1 MNIFKKQNSLH
12 IALTCSV
19 SFFLVYYVLAKLGLI
34 ITLEPNLSV
43 GDVSRW
49 CERVSSSIFRE
60 PINAFSNVGFMI
72 TGLIMFW
79 ILSNEDKSKK
89 VSNDFTGL
97 TNISILYASVV
108 IFLGPGSFL
117 MHGTHSYW
125 GQWIDNVSMVTYI
138 IVPWLFNLKELGKWS
153 AKRFFSTYIAI
164 VLIFSVL
171 SWFFGTNMGINLDLF
186 GVSIALWIISEFL
199 FKFWGRINKWYSGFV
214 GFLVAS
220 IFGIFPTDIF
230 SDILNYWWIILF
242 WLPALLSNSSPTKI
256 RTYNPWF
263 FLGMISYIVAFII
276 WLQGYPDTKYCNPDS
291 FIQPHGIWHLITAFA
306 TWCFFKFYRTE
317 RLIEAQS

>member
-1 MNIFKKQNSLH
+1 MNILKKQNSFF
-12 IALTCSV
+12 IAVICSV
-19 SFFLVYYVLAKLGLI
+19 SFFLFYFILAKLGLI

-79 ILSNEDKSKK
+79 ILSNEDKENKK
-89 VSNDFTGL
+89 TNDFTGL

-138 IVPWLFNLKELGKWS
+138 IVPWLYNLKELGNWS
-153 AKRFFSTYIAI
+153 FKRFITTYTLI
-164 VLIFSVL
+164 VLIFSLL

-199 FKFWGRINKWYSGFV
+199 YKFWGKINKWYSGFI

-230 SDILNYWWIILF
+230 SDLVNYWWIVLF
-242 WLPALLSNSSPTKI
+242 WLPALLANTTPTKT

-263 FLGMISYIVAFII
+263 FL
-276 WLQGYPDTKYCNPDS
+276 
-291 FIQPHGIWHLITAFA
+291 
-306 TWCFFKFYRTE
+306 
-317 RLIEAQS
+317 

>member
-1 MNIFKKQNSLH
+1 MIFFKKTNSFF
-12 IALTCSV
+12 IALSA
-19 SFFLVYYVLAKLGLI
+19 SILFFLIYFILAKAGMI

-43 GDVSRW
+43 GDISRW
-49 CERVSSSIFRE
+49 CERVSPSIFRE

-79 ILSNEDKSKK
+79 ILSNEDKKT
-89 VSNDFTGL
+89 NDFTGL

-138 IVPWLFNLKELGKWS
+138 IVPWLYNLKELGNWS
-153 AKRFFSTYIAI
+153 FKRFITTYTLI
-164 VLIFSVL
+164 VFIFSLL

-199 FKFWGRINKWYSGFV
+199 YKFWGKINKWYSGFI

-230 SDILNYWWIILF
+230 SDLVNYWWIVLF
-242 WLPALLSNSSPTKI
+242 WLPALLSNSAPTKTRI
-256 RTYNPWF
+256 YSPWF
-263 FLGMISYIVAFII
+263 FLGMTSYLVAFVI
-276 WLQGYPDTKYCNPDS
+276 WLQGYPDTKFCNPDS
-291 FIQPHGIWHLITAFA
+291 FIQPHGIWHLLTAFA

-317 RLIEAQS
+317 KIIEK

>member
-1 MNIFKKQNSLH
+1 MIFFKKTNSFF
-12 IALTCSV
+12 IALSA
-19 SFFLVYYVLAKLGLI
+19 SILFFLIYFILAKAGLI

-43 GDVSRW
+43 GDISRW
-49 CERVSSSIFRE
+49 CERVSPSIFRE

-79 ILSNEDKSKK
+79 ILSNEDKKT
-89 VSNDFTGL
+89 NDFTGL

-138 IVPWLFNLKELGKWS
+138 IVPWLYNLKELGNWS
-153 AKRFFSTYIAI
+153 FKRFITTYTLI
-164 VLIFSVL
+164 VFIFSLL

-199 FKFWGRINKWYSGFV
+199 YKFWGKINKWYSGFI

-230 SDILNYWWIILF
+230 SDLINYWWIILF
-242 WLPALLSNSSPTKI
+242 WLPALLANTAPKKTRI
-256 RTYNPWF
+256 YNPWF

-276 WLQGYPDTKYCNPDS
+276 WLQGYPDTKFCNPDS

-317 RLIEAQS
+317 KIIEK

>member
-1 MNIFKKQNSLH
+1 MIFFKKTNSFF
-12 IALTCSV
+12 IALSA
-19 SFFLVYYVLAKLGLI
+19 SILFFLIYFILAKAGLI

-43 GDVSRW
+43 GDISRW
-49 CERVSSSIFRE
+49 CERVSPSIFRE

-79 ILSNEDKSKK
+79 ILSNEDKKT
-89 VSNDFTGL
+89 NDFTGL

-138 IVPWLFNLKELGKWS
+138 IVPWLYNLKELGNWS
-153 AKRFFSTYIAI
+153 FKRFITTYTLI
-164 VLIFSVL
+164 VFIFSLL

-199 FKFWGRINKWYSGFV
+199 YKFWGKINKWYSGFI

-230 SDILNYWWIILF
+230 SDLVNYWWIVLF
-242 WLPALLSNSSPTKI
+242 WLPALLANTTPTKT

-276 WLQGYPDTKYCNPDS
+276 WLQGYPDTKFCNPDS

-317 RLIEAQS
+317 KIIEK

>member
-1 MNIFKKQNSLH
+1 MIFFKKTNSFF
-12 IALTCSV
+12 IALSA
-19 SFFLVYYVLAKLGLI
+19 SILFFLIYFILAKAGLI
-34 ITLEPNLSV
+34 ITLEPNLSI
-43 GDVSRW
+43 GDISRW
-49 CERVSSSIFRE
+49 CERVSPSIFRE

-79 ILSNEDKSKK
+79 ILSNEDRKT
-89 VSNDFTGL
+89 NDFTGL

-138 IVPWLFNLKELGKWS
+138 IVPWLYNLKELGNWS
-153 AKRFFSTYIAI
+153 FKRFITTYILI
-164 VLIFSVL
+164 VFIFSLL

-199 FKFWGRINKWYSGFV
+199 YKFWGKINKWYSGFI

-230 SDILNYWWIILF
+230 SDLVNYWWIVLF
-242 WLPALLSNSSPTKI
+242 WLPALLANTAPTKT

-276 WLQGYPDTKYCNPDS
+276 WLQGYPDTKFCNPDS

-306 TWCFFKFYRTE
+306 TLCFFKFYRTE
-317 RLIEAQS
+317 KIIEK

>member
-1 MNIFKKQNSLH
+1 MIFFKKTNSFF
-12 IALTCSV
+12 IALSA
-19 SFFLVYYVLAKLGLI
+19 SILFFLIYFFLAKAGLI

-43 GDVSRW
+43 GDISRW
-49 CERVSSSIFRE
+49 CERVSPSIFRE

-79 ILSNEDKSKK
+79 ILSNEDKKT
-89 VSNDFTGL
+89 NDFTGL

-138 IVPWLFNLKELGKWS
+138 IVPWLYNLKELGNWS
-153 AKRFFSTYIAI
+153 FKRFITTYTLI
-164 VLIFSVL
+164 VFIFSLL

-199 FKFWGRINKWYSGFV
+199 YKFWGKINKWYSGFI

-230 SDILNYWWIILF
+230 SDLVNYWWIVLF
-242 WLPALLSNSSPTKI
+242 WLPALLSNSAPTKTRI
-256 RTYNPWF
+256 YSPWF
-263 FLGMISYIVAFII
+263 FLGMTSYLVAFVI
-276 WLQGYPDTKYCNPDS
+276 WLQGYPDTKFCNPDS
-291 FIQPHGIWHLITAFA
+291 FIQPHGIWHLLTAFA

-317 RLIEAQS
+317 KIIEK

>member
-1 MNIFKKQNSLH
+1 
-12 IALTCSV
+12 
-19 SFFLVYYVLAKLGLI
+19 
-34 ITLEPNLSV
+34 
-43 GDVSRW
+43 
-49 CERVSSSIFRE
+49 
-60 PINAFSNVGFMI
+60 
-72 TGLIMFW
+72 
-79 ILSNEDKSKK
+79 
-89 VSNDFTGL
+89 
-97 TNISILYASVV
+97 
-108 IFLGPGSFL
+108 

-138 IVPWLFNLKELGKWS
+138 IVPWLYNLKELGNWS
-153 AKRFFSTYIAI
+153 FKRFITTYILI
-164 VLIFSVL
+164 VFIFSLL

-199 FKFWGRINKWYSGFV
+199 YKFWGKINKWYSGFI

-230 SDILNYWWIILF
+230 SDLVNYWWIVLF
-242 WLPALLSNSSPTKI
+242 WLPALLANTAPTKT

-276 WLQGYPDTKYCNPDS
+276 WLQGYPDTKFCNPDS

-317 RLIEAQS
+317 KIIEK

>member
-1 MNIFKKQNSLH
+1 MIFFKKTNSFF
-12 IALTCSV
+12 IALSA
-19 SFFLVYYVLAKLGLI
+19 SILFFLIYFILAKAGLI

-43 GDVSRW
+43 GDISRW
-49 CERVSSSIFRE
+49 CERVSPSIFRE

-79 ILSNEDKSKK
+79 ILSNEDKKT
-89 VSNDFTGL
+89 NDFTGL

-138 IVPWLFNLKELGKWS
+138 IVPWLYNLKELGNWS
-153 AKRFFSTYIAI
+153 FKRFFITY
-164 VLIFSVL
+164 VSVVFIFSLL

-199 FKFWGRINKWYSGFV
+199 YKFWGKINKWYSGFI

-220 IFGIFPTDIF
+220 IFGIFPNEIF
-230 SDILNYWWIILF
+230 SDLGNYWWIVLF
-242 WLPALLSNSSPTKI
+242 WLPALLSNSAPTKTRI
-256 RTYNPWF
+256 YSPWF
-263 FLGMISYIVAFII
+263 FLGMTSYLVAFVI
-276 WLQGYPDTKYCNPDS
+276 WLQGYPNTKFCNPDS
-291 FIQPHGIWHLITAFA
+291 FIQPHGIWHLLTAFA
-306 TWCFFKFYRTE
+306 TWFFFKFYRTE
-317 RLIEAQS
+317 RLI

>member
-1 MNIFKKQNSLH
+1 MIFFKKTNSFF
-12 IALTCSV
+12 IALSA
-19 SFFLVYYVLAKLGLI
+19 SILFFLIYFILAKAGLI
-34 ITLEPNLSV
+34 ITLEPNLSI
-43 GDVSRW
+43 GDISRW
-49 CERVSSSIFRE
+49 CERVSPSIFRE

-79 ILSNEDKSKK
+79 ILSNEDRKT
-89 VSNDFTGL
+89 NDFTGL

-138 IVPWLFNLKELGKWS
+138 IVPWLYNLKELGNWS
-153 AKRFFSTYIAI
+153 FKRFITTYILI
-164 VLIFSVL
+164 VFIFSLL

-199 FKFWGRINKWYSGFV
+199 YKFWGKINKWYSGFI

-230 SDILNYWWIILF
+230 SDLVNYWWIVLF
-242 WLPALLSNSSPTKI
+242 WLPALLANTTPTKT

-276 WLQGYPDTKYCNPDS
+276 WLQGYPDTKFCNPDS

-317 RLIEAQS
+317 KIIEK

>member
-1 MNIFKKQNSLH
+1 MIFFKKTNSFF
-12 IALTCSV
+12 IALSA
-19 SFFLVYYVLAKLGLI
+19 SILFFLIYFILAKAGLI

-43 GDVSRW
+43 GDISRW
-49 CERVSSSIFRE
+49 CERVSPSIFRE

-79 ILSNEDKSKK
+79 ILSNEDKKT
-89 VSNDFTGL
+89 NDFTGL

-138 IVPWLFNLKELGKWS
+138 IVPWLYNLKELGNWS
-153 AKRFFSTYIAI
+153 FKRFITTYTLI
-164 VLIFSVL
+164 VLIFSLL

-199 FKFWGRINKWYSGFV
+199 YKFWGKINKWYSGFI

-230 SDILNYWWIILF
+230 SDLVNYWWIVLF
-242 WLPALLSNSSPTKI
+242 WLPALLANTTPTKT

-276 WLQGYPDTKYCNPDS
+276 WLQGYPDTKFCNPDS

-317 RLIEAQS
+317 KIIEK

>member
-1 MNIFKKQNSLH
+1 MIFFKKTNSFF
-12 IALTCSV
+12 IALSA
-19 SFFLVYYVLAKLGLI
+19 SILFFLIYFILDKAGLI
-34 ITLEPNLSV
+34 ITIEPNLSI
-43 GDVSRW
+43 GDISRW
-49 CERVSSSIFRE
+49 CERVSPSIFRE

-79 ILSNEDKSKK
+79 ILSNEDKKT
-89 VSNDFTGL
+89 NDFTGL

-138 IVPWLFNLKELGKWS
+138 IVPWLYNLKELGNWS
-153 AKRFFSTYIAI
+153 FKRFITTYTLI
-164 VLIFSVL
+164 VFIFSLL

-199 FKFWGRINKWYSGFV
+199 YKFWGKINKWYSGFI

-230 SDILNYWWIILF
+230 SDLVNYWWIVLF
-242 WLPALLSNSSPTKI
+242 WLPALLANTAPTKT

-276 WLQGYPDTKYCNPDS
+276 WLQGYPDTKFCNPDS

-317 RLIEAQS
+317 KIIEK

>member
-1 MNIFKKQNSLH
+1 MIFFKKTNSFF
-12 IALTCSV
+12 IALSA
-19 SFFLVYYVLAKLGLI
+19 SILFFLIYFILAKAGLI

-43 GDVSRW
+43 GDISRW
-49 CERVSSSIFRE
+49 CERVSPSIFRE

-79 ILSNEDKSKK
+79 ILSNEDKKT
-89 VSNDFTGL
+89 NDFTGL

-138 IVPWLFNLKELGKWS
+138 IVPWLYNLKELGNWS
-153 AKRFFSTYIAI
+153 FKRFITTYTLI
-164 VLIFSVL
+164 VFIFSLL

-199 FKFWGRINKWYSGFV
+199 YKFWGKINKWYSGFI

-230 SDILNYWWIILF
+230 SDLVNYWWIVLF
-242 WLPALLSNSSPTKI
+242 WLPALLSNSAPTKTRI
-256 RTYNPWF
+256 YSPWF

-276 WLQGYPDTKYCNPDS
+276 WLQGYPDTKFCNPDS
-291 FIQPHGIWHLITAFA
+291 FIQPHGIWHLLTAFA

-317 RLIEAQS
+317 KIIEK

>member
-1 MNIFKKQNSLH
+1 MIFFKKTNSFF
-12 IALTCSV
+12 IALSA
-19 SFFLVYYVLAKLGLI
+19 SILFFLIYFILAKAGLI
-34 ITLEPNLSV
+34 ITLEPNLSI
-43 GDVSRW
+43 GDISRW
-49 CERVSSSIFRE
+49 CERVSPSIFRE

-79 ILSNEDKSKK
+79 ILSNEDKKT
-89 VSNDFTGL
+89 NDFTGL

-138 IVPWLFNLKELGKWS
+138 IVPWLYNLKELGNWS
-153 AKRFFSTYIAI
+153 FKRFITTYILI
-164 VLIFSVL
+164 VFIFSLL

-199 FKFWGRINKWYSGFV
+199 YKFWGKINKWYSGFI

-230 SDILNYWWIILF
+230 SDLVNYWWIVLF
-242 WLPALLSNSSPTKI
+242 WLPALLANTAPTKT

-276 WLQGYPDTKYCNPDS
+276 WLQGYPDTKFCNPDS
-291 FIQPHGIWHLITAFA
+291 FIQPHGIWHLLTAFA

-317 RLIEAQS
+317 KIIEK

>member
-1 MNIFKKQNSLH
+1 MIFFKKTNSFF
-12 IALTCSV
+12 IALSA
-19 SFFLVYYVLAKLGLI
+19 SILFFLIYFILAKAGLI
-34 ITLEPNLSV
+34 ITLEPNLSI
-43 GDVSRW
+43 GDISRW
-49 CERVSSSIFRE
+49 CERVSPSIFRE

-79 ILSNEDKSKK
+79 ILSNEDKKT
-89 VSNDFTGL
+89 NDFTGL

-125 GQWIDNVSMVTYI
+125 GQWIDNVSMATYI
-138 IVPWLFNLKELGKWS
+138 IVPWLYNLKELGNWS
-153 AKRFFSTYIAI
+153 FKRFITTYILI
-164 VLIFSVL
+164 VFIFSLL

-199 FKFWGRINKWYSGFV
+199 YKFWGKINKWYSGFI

-230 SDILNYWWIILF
+230 SDLVNYWWIVLF
-242 WLPALLSNSSPTKI
+242 WLPALLANTAPTKT

-276 WLQGYPDTKYCNPDS
+276 WLQGYPDTKFCNPDS

-317 RLIEAQS
+317 KIIEK

>member
-1 MNIFKKQNSLH
+1 MIFFKKTNSFF
-12 IALTCSV
+12 IALSA
-19 SFFLVYYVLAKLGLI
+19 SILFFLIYFILAKAGLI

-43 GDVSRW
+43 GDISRW
-49 CERVSSSIFRE
+49 CERVSPSIFRE

-79 ILSNEDKSKK
+79 ILSNEDKKT
-89 VSNDFTGL
+89 NDFTGL

-138 IVPWLFNLKELGKWS
+138 IVPWLYNLKELGNWS
-153 AKRFFSTYIAI
+153 FKRFITTYTLI
-164 VLIFSVL
+164 VFIFSLL

-199 FKFWGRINKWYSGFV
+199 YKFWGKINKWYSGFI

-230 SDILNYWWIILF
+230 SDLVNYWWIVLF
-242 WLPALLSNSSPTKI
+242 WLPALLANTAPTKT

-276 WLQGYPDTKYCNPDS
+276 WLQGYPDTKFCNPDS

-317 RLIEAQS
+317 KIIEK

>member
-1 MNIFKKQNSLH
+1 MNILKKQNSFI

-19 SFFLVYYVLAKLGLI
+19 SFFLVYYVLAKMGLI
-34 ITLEPNLSV
+34 VTLEPNLSV

-79 ILSNEDKSKK
+79 ILSKEDKTKK

-153 AKRFFSTYIAI
+153 TKRFFSTYIAI

-171 SWFFGTNMGINLDLF
+171 SWFF
-186 GVSIALWIISEFL
+186 EQ
-199 FKFWGRINKWYSGFV
+199 
-214 GFLVAS
+214 
-220 IFGIFPTDIF
+220 
-230 SDILNYWWIILF
+230 
-242 WLPALLSNSSPTKI
+242 
-256 RTYNPWF
+256 
-263 FLGMISYIVAFII
+263 I
-276 WLQGYPDTKYCNPDS
+276 W
-291 FIQPHGIWHLITAFA
+291 
-306 TWCFFKFYRTE
+306 E
-317 RLIEAQS
+317 

>member
-1 MNIFKKQNSLH
+1 MIFFKKTNSFF
-12 IALTCSV
+12 IALSV
-19 SFFLVYYVLAKLGLI
+19 SILFFLIYFILAKAGLI

-43 GDVSRW
+43 GDISRW
-49 CERVSSSIFRE
+49 CERVSPSIFRE

-79 ILSNEDKSKK
+79 ILSNEDKKT
-89 VSNDFTGL
+89 NDFTGL

-138 IVPWLFNLKELGKWS
+138 IVPWLYNLKELGNWS
-153 AKRFFSTYIAI
+153 FKRFITTYTLI
-164 VLIFSVL
+164 VFIFSLL

-199 FKFWGRINKWYSGFV
+199 YKFWGKINKWYSGFI

-230 SDILNYWWIILF
+230 SDLVNYWWIVLF
-242 WLPALLSNSSPTKI
+242 WLPALLSNSAPTKTRI
-256 RTYNPWF
+256 YSPWF
-263 FLGMISYIVAFII
+263 FLGMTSYLVAFVI
-276 WLQGYPDTKYCNPDS
+276 WLQGYPDTKFCNPDS
-291 FIQPHGIWHLITAFA
+291 FIQPHGIWHLLTAFA

-317 RLIEAQS
+317 KIIEK

>member
-1 MNIFKKQNSLH
+1 MIFFKKTNSFF
-12 IALTCSV
+12 IALSA
-19 SFFLVYYVLAKLGLI
+19 SILFFLIYFILAKAGLI

-43 GDVSRW
+43 GDISRW
-49 CERVSSSIFRE
+49 CERVSPSIFRE

-79 ILSNEDKSKK
+79 ILSNEDKKT
-89 VSNDFTGL
+89 NDFTGL

-138 IVPWLFNLKELGKWS
+138 IVPWLYNLKELGNWS
-153 AKRFFSTYIAI
+153 FKRFITTYTLI
-164 VLIFSVL
+164 VLIFSLL

-199 FKFWGRINKWYSGFV
+199 YKFWGKINKWYSGFI

-230 SDILNYWWIILF
+230 SDLVNYWWIVLF
-242 WLPALLSNSSPTKI
+242 WLPALLSNSAPTKTRI
-256 RTYNPWF
+256 YSPWF
-263 FLGMISYIVAFII
+263 FLGMTSYLVAFVI
-276 WLQGYPDTKYCNPDS
+276 WLQGYPDTKFCNPDS
-291 FIQPHGIWHLITAFA
+291 FIQPHGIWHLLTAFA

-317 RLIEAQS
+317 KIIEK

>member
-1 MNIFKKQNSLH
+1 MIFFKKTNSFF
-12 IALTCSV
+12 IALSA
-19 SFFLVYYVLAKLGLI
+19 SILFFLIYFILAKAGLI

-43 GDVSRW
+43 GDISRW
-49 CERVSSSIFRE
+49 CERVSPSIFRE

-79 ILSNEDKSKK
+79 ILSNEDKKT
-89 VSNDFTGL
+89 NDFTGL

-138 IVPWLFNLKELGKWS
+138 IVPWLYNLKELGNWS
-153 AKRFFSTYIAI
+153 FKRFITTYTLI
-164 VLIFSVL
+164 VFIFSLL

-199 FKFWGRINKWYSGFV
+199 YKFWGKINKWYSGFI

-230 SDILNYWWIILF
+230 SDLVNYWWIVLF
-242 WLPALLSNSSPTKI
+242 WLPALLSNSAPTKTRI
-256 RTYNPWF
+256 YNPWF

-276 WLQGYPDTKYCNPDS
+276 WLQGYPDTKFCNPDS

-317 RLIEAQS
+317 KIIEK

>member
-1 MNIFKKQNSLH
+1 MNFFKKTNSFF
-12 IALTCSV
+12 IALSA
-19 SFFLVYYVLAKLGLI
+19 SIMFFLIYFILAKAGLI
-34 ITLEPNLSV
+34 VTLEPNLSV
-43 GDVSRW
+43 GDISRW
-49 CERVSSSIFRE
+49 CERVSPSIFRE

-79 ILSNEDKSKK
+79 ILSKEDNKT
-89 VSNDFTGL
+89 NDFTGL

-138 IVPWLFNLKELGKWS
+138 IVPWLYNLKELGNWS
-153 AKRFFSTYIAI
+153 FKRFFTTYTLI
-164 VLIFSVL
+164 VFIFSLL

-199 FKFWGRINKWYSGFV
+199 YKFWGKINKWYSGFI

-220 IFGIFPTDIF
+220 IFGIFPNEIF
-230 SDILNYWWIILF
+230 SDLGNYWWIVLF
-242 WLPALLSNSSPTKI
+242 WLPALLSNSAPTKT
-256 RTYNPWF
+256 RVYSPWF
-263 FLGMISYIVAFII
+263 FLGMISYVVAFII
-276 WLQGYPDTKYCNPDS
+276 WLQGYPDTKFCNPDS
-291 FIQPHGIWHLITAFA
+291 FIQPHGIWHLLTAFA

-317 RLIEAQS
+317 RLI

>member
-1 MNIFKKQNSLH
+1 MIFFKKTNSFF
-12 IALTCSV
+12 IALSA
-19 SFFLVYYVLAKLGLI
+19 SILFFLIYFILAKAGLI
-34 ITLEPNLSV
+34 ITLEPNLSI
-43 GDVSRW
+43 GDISRW
-49 CERVSSSIFRE
+49 CERVSPSIFRE

-79 ILSNEDKSKK
+79 ILSNEDKKT
-89 VSNDFTGL
+89 NDFTGL

-138 IVPWLFNLKELGKWS
+138 IVPWLYNLKELGNWS
-153 AKRFFSTYIAI
+153 FKRFITTYILI
-164 VLIFSVL
+164 VFIFSLL

-199 FKFWGRINKWYSGFV
+199 YKFWGKINKWYSGFI

-230 SDILNYWWIILF
+230 SDLVNYWWIVLF
-242 WLPALLSNSSPTKI
+242 WLPALLANTAPTKT

-276 WLQGYPDTKYCNPDS
+276 WLQGYPDTKFCNPDS

-317 RLIEAQS
+317 KIIEK

>member
-1 MNIFKKQNSLH
+1 MIFFKKTNSFF
-12 IALTCSV
+12 IALSA
-19 SFFLVYYVLAKLGLI
+19 SILFFLIYFILAKAGLI

-43 GDVSRW
+43 GDISRW
-49 CERVSSSIFRE
+49 CERVSPSIFRE

-79 ILSNEDKSKK
+79 ILSNEDKKT
-89 VSNDFTGL
+89 NDFTGL

-138 IVPWLFNLKELGKWS
+138 IVPWLYNLKELGNWS
-153 AKRFFSTYIAI
+153 FKRFITTYTLI
-164 VLIFSVL
+164 VFIFSLL

-199 FKFWGRINKWYSGFV
+199 YKFWGKINKWYSGFI
-214 GFLVAS
+214 GFLVSS

-230 SDILNYWWIILF
+230 SDLVNYWWIVLF
-242 WLPALLSNSSPTKI
+242 WLPALLANTTPTKT

-276 WLQGYPDTKYCNPDS
+276 WLQGYPDTKFCNPDS

-317 RLIEAQS
+317 KIIEK

>member
-1 MNIFKKQNSLH
+1 MIFFKKTNSFF
-12 IALTCSV
+12 IALSA
-19 SFFLVYYVLAKLGLI
+19 SILFFLIYFILAKAGMI
-34 ITLEPNLSV
+34 ITLEPNLSI
-43 GDVSRW
+43 GDISRW
-49 CERVSSSIFRE
+49 CERVSPSIFRE

-79 ILSNEDKSKK
+79 ILSNEDKKT
-89 VSNDFTGL
+89 NDFTGL

-138 IVPWLFNLKELGKWS
+138 IVPWLYNLKELGNWS
-153 AKRFFSTYIAI
+153 FKRFITTYILI
-164 VLIFSVL
+164 VFIFSLL

-199 FKFWGRINKWYSGFV
+199 YKFWGKINKWYSGFI

-230 SDILNYWWIILF
+230 SDLVNYWWIVLF
-242 WLPALLSNSSPTKI
+242 WLPALLANTAPTKT

-276 WLQGYPDTKYCNPDS
+276 WLQGYPDTKFCNPDS

-317 RLIEAQS
+317 KIIEK

>member
-1 MNIFKKQNSLH
+1 MNILKKQNSFF
-12 IALTCSV
+12 IAVICSV
-19 SFFLVYYVLAKLGLI
+19 SFFLVYFILAKLGLI

-49 CERVSSSIFRE
+49 CE

-79 ILSNEDKSKK
+79 ILSNEDKKT
-89 VSNDFTGL
+89 NDFTGL

-138 IVPWLFNLKELGKWS
+138 IVPWLYNLKELGNWS
-153 AKRFFSTYIAI
+153 FKRFITTYTLI
-164 VLIFSVL
+164 VFIFSLL

-199 FKFWGRINKWYSGFV
+199 YKFWGKINKWYSGFI

-230 SDILNYWWIILF
+230 SDLVNYWWIVLF
-242 WLPALLSNSSPTKI
+242 WLPALLSNSAPTKTRI
-256 RTYNPWF
+256 YSPWF
-263 FLGMISYIVAFII
+263 FLGMTSYLVAFVI
-276 WLQGYPDTKYCNPDS
+276 WLQGYPDTKFCNPDS
-291 FIQPHGIWHLITAFA
+291 FIQPHGIWHLLTAFA

-317 RLIEAQS
+317 KIIEK

>member
-1 MNIFKKQNSLH
+1 MIFFKKTNSFF
-12 IALTCSV
+12 IALSA
-19 SFFLVYYVLAKLGLI
+19 SILFFLIYFILAKAGLI

-43 GDVSRW
+43 GDISRW
-49 CERVSSSIFRE
+49 CERVSPSIFRE

-79 ILSNEDKSKK
+79 ILSNEDKKT
-89 VSNDFTGL
+89 NDFTGL

-138 IVPWLFNLKELGKWS
+138 IVPWLYNLKELGNWS
-153 AKRFFSTYIAI
+153 FKRFITTYTLI
-164 VLIFSVL
+164 VFIFSLL

-199 FKFWGRINKWYSGFV
+199 YKFWGKINKWYSGFI

-230 SDILNYWWIILF
+230 SDLVNYWWIVLF
-242 WLPALLSNSSPTKI
+242 WLPALLANTTPTKT

-276 WLQGYPDTKYCNPDS
+276 WLQGYPDTKFCNPYS

-317 RLIEAQS
+317 KIIEK